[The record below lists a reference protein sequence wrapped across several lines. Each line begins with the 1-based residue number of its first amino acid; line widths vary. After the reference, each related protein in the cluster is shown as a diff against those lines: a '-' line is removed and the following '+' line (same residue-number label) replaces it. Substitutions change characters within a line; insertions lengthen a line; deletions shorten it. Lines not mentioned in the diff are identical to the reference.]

1 MTAPGSRYVIGAGM
15 SGLGAGLGLKAP
27 VFEAESRPGGICHSV
42 YYDETG
48 ARREPLADDVSTCFR
63 FEPAG
68 GHFLLSPDA
77 KILDLL
83 FLPVGWW
90 HWVRALDV
98 SISATFSS
106 FREPE
111 RNTALRLPRD
121 ILGQQ

>member
-1 MTAPGSRYVIGAGM
+1 MYPG
-15 SGLGAGLGLKAP
+15 
-27 VFEAESRPGGICHSV
+27 PGGTLLYLRRN
-42 YYDETG
+42 YYSAVDPEHVDLARYPAFAG
-48 ARREPLADDVSTCFR
+48 ATVLDIEVEP
-63 FEPAG
+63 G
-68 GHFLLSPDA
+68 
-77 KILDLL
+77 DLL

-121 ILGQQ
+121 IGYR